1 MSHNAFI
8 AIGSNLG
15 IPKENCIEAIDII
28 SSNPDIKITSKSSF
42 YQTAPVG
49 NTKQGWF
56 INAVIKVSTQL
67 TSDIL
72 LSALLKI
79 ESKMGRIR
87 NEKWGPRI
95 IDLDLLFY
103 DNIVIKQKD
112 LTLPHPEIQKRN
124 FVLKPLNEI
133 GENYIHPTLQKSIST
148 LLKESKDSSVVKKI
162 NY

>member
-1 MSHNAFI
+1 MSHTAFI

-15 IPKENCIEAIDII
+15 TPKENCIEAIDII
-28 SSNPDIKITSKSSF
+28 SSNPDIKLTSKSSF

-49 NTKQGWF
+49 NTKQDWF

-87 NEKWGPRI
+87 KEKWGPRI

-103 DNIVIKQKD
+103 DNLIIKQKD

-124 FVLKPLNEI
+124 FVLQPLNEI
-133 GENYIHPTLQKSIST
+133 GENFIHPSLNKSINT
-148 LLKESKDSSVVKKI
+148 LLKESKDNSVVKKL
-162 NY
+162 N

>member
-1 MSHNAFI
+1 MSHTAFI

-15 IPKENCIEAIDII
+15 TPKENCIEAIDII
-28 SSNPDIKITSKSSF
+28 STNPDIKITSKSSF

-49 NTKQGWF
+49 NTKQDWF

-87 NEKWGPRI
+87 KEKWGPRI

-103 DNIVIKQKD
+103 DNLIIKQKD

-124 FVLKPLNEI
+124 FVLQPLNEI
-133 GENYIHPTLQKSIST
+133 GENFIHPSLNKSINT
-148 LLKESKDSSVVKKI
+148 LLKESKDNSVVKKL
-162 NY
+162 N

>member
-1 MSHNAFI
+1 MNHTAFI

-15 IPKENCIEAIDII
+15 TPKKNCIEAIDII
-28 SSNPDIKITSKSSF
+28 SSNPDIKLTSKSSF

-49 NTKQGWF
+49 NTKQDWF

-67 TSDIL
+67 NSDIL

-87 NEKWGPRI
+87 KEKWGPRI

-103 DNIVIKQKD
+103 DNLIIKKKD

-124 FVLKPLNEI
+124 FVLQPLNEI
-133 GENYIHPTLQKSIST
+133 GENFIHPSLRKSIST
-148 LLKESKDSSVVKKI
+148 LLKESKDNSVVKKL
-162 NY
+162 N

>member
-1 MSHNAFI
+1 MSHTAFI

-15 IPKENCIEAIDII
+15 TPKENCIEAIDII
-28 SSNPDIKITSKSSF
+28 STNPDIKITSKSSF

-49 NTKQGWF
+49 NTKQDWF

-67 TSDIL
+67 NSDIL
-72 LSALLKI
+72 LSTILKI

-87 NEKWGPRI
+87 KEKWGPRI

-103 DNIVIKQKD
+103 DNLIIKQKD

-124 FVLKPLNEI
+124 FVLQPLNEI
-133 GENYIHPTLQKSIST
+133 GENFIHPSLNKSINT
-148 LLKESKDSSVVKKI
+148 LLKESKDNSVVKKL
-162 NY
+162 N

>member
-15 IPKENCIEAIDII
+15 TPKENCIEAIDII
-28 SSNPDIKITSKSSF
+28 SSNPHIKITSKSSF

-49 NTKQGWF
+49 NTKQDWF

-67 TSDIL
+67 NSDIL
-72 LSALLKI
+72 LSAILKI

-87 NEKWGPRI
+87 KEKWGPRI

-103 DNIVIKQKD
+103 DNLIIKQKD

-124 FVLKPLNEI
+124 FVLQPLNEI
-133 GENYIHPTLQKSIST
+133 GENFIHPSLNKSINT
-148 LLKESKDSSVVKKI
+148 LLKESKDNSVVKKL
-162 NY
+162 N

>member
-15 IPKENCIEAIDII
+15 TPKENCIEAIDII

-49 NTKQGWF
+49 NTEQNWF
-56 INAVIKVSTQL
+56 INSVIKISTQL
-67 TSDIL
+67 NPDIL
-72 LSALLKI
+72 LAVLLEI

-87 NEKWGPRI
+87 KEKWGPRI

-103 DNIVIKQKD
+103 DNLVIKQKD

-124 FVLKPLNEI
+124 FVLQPLNEI
-133 GENYIHPTLQKSIST
+133 EENFIHPSLRKSIST
-148 LLKESKDSSVVKKI
+148 LLKESKDNSVVKKI
-162 NY
+162 N